1 MPRKTAAADGRI
13 RASRARTVLHI
24 SQHRTTAVVSP
35 RSASDT
41 VRVRAVSTLLG
52 WLRRPFDRC
61 RYGHTMWT
69 KDSYD
74 LCRKHGQ

>member
-1 MPRKTAAADGRI
+1 
-13 RASRARTVLHI
+13 
-24 SQHRTTAVVSP
+24 
-35 RSASDT
+35 
-41 VRVRAVSTLLG
+41 VSTLLG